1 MKLRIFEELWV
12 SLRANLFVRSDV
24 ETAGL
29 LLVEP
34 VQTPAGAVGLVREV
48 FVLPDHAY
56 GVRRRD
62 QISIDP
68 VALNRLTR
76 PARDRGWGVFTIH
89 THPGASEAWF
99 SQADDFG
106 DARLMPSLACQMP
119 NVPHGSLVVVD
130 NGHVVARS
138 FARAGVAHE
147 AKIQVVGKTLHC
159 ATTVSL
165 RSEPWFARQELA
177 LGRSGQSR
185 LRCVRVGV
193 VGLGGIG
200 SVVAMQLAHLGVG
213 ELVLIDGDI
222 VEASNLSRIVGARQ
236 EDVGKTLKVDVSR
249 RYAESLGF
257 SKVETYPAYL
267 DAEHEALLASCDI
280 VFSCVDRQLPRALL
294 NQIAYRY
301 LVPTIDMGT
310 VFRVDETGSMVSD
323 SGRVVV
329 VGPGRPCLSCWGHL
343 DPHVL
348 RIESLAAADRE
359 ALVREGYIEGA
370 YEAQPSVMAFNT
382 FVAGAGVVEFM
393 RIVTGFAGTQ
403 SPPNR
408 MAFSFAE
415 GTVKRNSLVDS
426 GQCRIC
432 GGPDT
437 RARLRS
443 MESG

>member
-1 MKLRIFEELWV
+1 MKLRIIEELWV
-12 SLRANLFVRSDV
+12 SLRAQLFVRSDL

-34 VQTPAGAVGLVREV
+34 VLTPAGVVGLVREA

-76 PARDRGWGVFTIH
+76 SARDRGWGVFTIH

-106 DARLMPSLACQMP
+106 DSRLMPSLACQMP
-119 NVPHGSLVVVD
+119 NVPHGSLVVVE

-138 FARAGVAHE
+138 FAAEGVAHE
-147 AKIQVVGKTLHC
+147 AQMQVVGRTLHSP
-159 ATTVSL
+159 TTVSL
-165 RSEPWFARQELA
+165 RPEPWFARQELA

-185 LRCVRVGV
+185 LRCTRVAV

-213 ELVLIDGDI
+213 ELVLIDGDV

-236 EDVGKTLKVDVSR
+236 GDVGTTSKVEIAR
-249 RYAESLGF
+249 RYTESLGF
-257 SKVETYPAYL
+257 ARVETYPAYL
-267 DAEHEALLASCDI
+267 DAGHEALLASCDL

-294 NQIAYRY
+294 NQIAYRH
-301 LVPTIDMGT
+301 LIPTIDLGT
-310 VFRVDETGSMVSD
+310 VFRVDETGLMMSD

-343 DPHVL
+343 DPHAL
-348 RIESLAAADRE
+348 RIESLAAEERE

-403 SPPNR
+403 YPPNR
-408 MAFSFAE
+408 LAFSFSE

-426 GQCRIC
+426 GHCRIC
-432 GGPDT
+432 GCSDVI
-437 RARLRS
+437 AR
-443 MESG
+443 